1 MDAGIPTTRQTAAS
15 NSNVSCAIAAVSVPD
30 SATPAGPAPTGSGI
44 GPTPAHLL
52 TPEPQSGLVWVTRD
66 PLVTHGEGLVNETME
81 AQPDALI
88 WDTDKRGK
96 RPDVL
101 RSAHA
106 AYLDSGAEAF
116 V

>member
-1 MDAGIPTTRQTAAS
+1 
-15 NSNVSCAIAAVSVPD
+15 
-30 SATPAGPAPTGSGI
+30 
-44 GPTPAHLL
+44 
-52 TPEPQSGLVWVTRD
+52 VTY
-66 PLVTHGEGLVNETME
+66 GEGLVNETME

-106 AYLDSGAEAF
+106 AYLDSGAESVVLIANKRITGR
-116 V
+116 VVNGMERRDVPVIDAPPGCAQSAHER